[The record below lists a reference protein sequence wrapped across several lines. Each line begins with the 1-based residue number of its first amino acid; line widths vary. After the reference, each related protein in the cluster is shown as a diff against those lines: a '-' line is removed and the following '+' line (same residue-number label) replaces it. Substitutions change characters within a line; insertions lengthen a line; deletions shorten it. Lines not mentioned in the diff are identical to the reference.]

1 MAAHRLTA
9 VIQGTVITADR
20 SDAAVTVPNALSGT
34 CTTATVKASES
45 ALVDTPETTVTGNVT
60 VKGALLVKG
69 GITGQ
74 GGLAVSGG
82 AGGKAATITGTL
94 ETTGDVRAGN
104 ISLQGHTHTAQGE
117 KAETTAAH

>member
-1 MAAHRLTA
+1 M
-9 VIQGTVITADR
+9 
-20 SDAAVTVPNALSGT
+20 
-34 CTTATVKASES
+34 
-45 ALVDTPETTVTGNVT
+45 T